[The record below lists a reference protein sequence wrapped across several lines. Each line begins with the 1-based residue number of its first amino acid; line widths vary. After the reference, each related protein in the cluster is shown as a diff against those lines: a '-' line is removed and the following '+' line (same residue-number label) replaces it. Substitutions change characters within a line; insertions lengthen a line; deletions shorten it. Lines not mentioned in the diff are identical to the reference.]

1 MFACTFNALKEEL
14 TSLPTPCSCRSPRLH
29 SLFCLQVRLVAAR
42 LRVLDRALLFED
54 RLARYARPQLE
65 GVLNLL
71 GDLVP
76 CCAVYGDGH
85 TGPRIQLGVPV
96 ERPDEPVLCLQERRV
111 HAKAHRSARRVKGGG
126 PDLWRRLLNVLPYNA
141 TWSGPFTP
149 AHIPPLDAR
158 SLCEDTYE
166 LVRASGRQ
174 FTAALRALQ
183 EGHESAAVAI
193 RFAPLEPLAAA
204 AAAAVSAA
212 AAAASAGGS
221 SPDPSSVAAVVAPPG
236 PLHLVASPL
245 TDPLMPYC
253 VGCGRKARTSY
264 AAAAAAHAAAVAAA
278 AGAGVAGDA
287 RDHAAGTSAAPAA
300 TAGSAAPAAAAV
312 DDASYGSWVKALLSE
327 FFPIV
332 AAETRHMLG
341 MDKSSGGSSASGSSS
356 GARGGS
362 GAVGSSAAAGAGVK
376 FSSSAAGSSS
386 DAASAGSGSASGVA
400 PVRKGG
406 LKKPVGDAA
415 SGSSGA
421 AAAPGSGAAVAS
433 GSHGSAASA
442 ARPVQTITFGLCGR
456 CMRQAA
462 AYNVAEASGV
472 GWPDE
477 DEIGGA
483 GGRADSAA
491 AASAAPVAPGAE
503 PTPATPAETE
513 PAAHG
518 LDAEGPAGAARKLFT
533 TP

>member
-1 MFACTFNALKEEL
+1 MLLSVACAFL
-14 TSLPTPCSCRSPRLH
+14 SLSSFVSFSSSAPT
-29 SLFCLQVRLVAAR
+29 LQVRLVAAR

-76 CCAVYGDGH
+76 CCAVYGEGH
-85 TGPRIQLGVPV
+85 AGPRIQLGVPV

-141 TWSGPFTP
+141 TWAGAFSP
-149 AHIPPLDAR
+149 AHVPPLDAR

-183 EGHESAAVAI
+183 EGHQSAAVSI

-204 AAAAVSAA
+204 LAPAAAASSSAAAPAGSSPDTAATTA
-212 AAAASAGGS
+212 AAAASII
-221 SPDPSSVAAVVAPPG
+221 APAG
-236 PLHLVASPL
+236 PLHLVAAPL

-264 AAAAAAHAAAVAAA
+264 AAAAAAARAAAASAAASAASSHVHSVHDSASRAAAAA
-278 AGAGVAGDA
+278 AG
-287 RDHAAGTSAAPAA
+287 SSAPAA
-300 TAGSAAPAAAAV
+300 PSAELATSPVPA
-312 DDASYGSWVKALLSE
+312 DDASYGTWVRALLSE

-341 MDKSSGGSSASGSSS
+341 LDKSGASASASAANGGA
-356 GARGGS
+356 GARGEAG
-362 GAVGSSAAAGAGVK
+362 AAAAGVK
-376 FSSSAAGSSS
+376 FRGSAG
-386 DAASAGSGSASGVA
+386 DAASAGSGSTGGSAAGGSA
-400 PVRKGG
+400 PVRRGG
-406 LKKPVGDAA
+406 LKKPAGEL
-415 SGSSGA
+415 GSSVGSAAGA
-421 AAAPGSGAAVAS
+421 AAA
-433 GSHGSAASA
+433 GSAGGLSQPT

-462 AYNVAEASGV
+462 AYNVAEATGV
-472 GWPDE
+472 GWPDDDGE
-477 DEIGGA
+477 SHSRGDATA
-483 GGRADSAA
+483 GTL
-491 AASAAPVAPGAE
+491 PPTEVE
-503 PTPATPAETE
+503 PTPATPADPESV
-513 PAAHG
+513 AHV
-518 LDAEGPAGAARKLFT
+518 EGADDPAGAARKLFT